1 MILSRKIRLKPTPEQ
16 KILFWKS
23 AGVARWAFNFY
34 LAENERIW
42 REYLD
47 NGKTGSKSIS
57 ESVVRKYINNELKPT
72 THKWLCEVGSN
83 VMKQEVKDADR
94 AQKDYLG
101 GLRGKPHFKSKH
113 KSISSFYVNYE
124 SLSWRNHGFRGE
136 KLGFV
141 KTSEQLPRLPKG
153 THYINPRITFDGKY
167 WYLSVG
173 YEQQP
178 VVSNN
183 TDVSLGIDVGIKDLA
198 ICSNGSKYKNINKS
212 KRVRQLNKKLK
223 REQRKLS
230 RKLESNTESYK
241 IVKGYRHPVYA
252 KPLQECKNIQKQRK
266 SIASVYRKIRNINN
280 NHIHQTTTEIVKTK
294 PSHIVIETLNVKGMM
309 KNKHLS
315 KAIQEQRLHEVH
327 RQLTYKCELYGIDL
341 VRVPMF
347 FPSSKMCSCCGNIKH
362 NLKLKDRV
370 YHCDACGLII
380 DRDFNAS
387 INLANYKPTQLSI

>member
-16 KILFWKS
+16 EILFWKS

-34 LAENERIW
+34 LAENKRIW
-42 REYLD
+42 KEYLD

-72 THKWLCEVGSN
+72 THKWLCDVGSN
-83 VMKQEVKDADR
+83 VMKQAVKDADR

-113 KSISSFYVNYE
+113 RSTPAFYVNYE
-124 SLSWRNHGFRGE
+124 SLSWRNRGFRGE

-141 KTSEQLPRLPKG
+141 KTSEQLPRLPKS

-212 KRVRQLNKKLK
+212 KRIRQLNKKLK

-241 IVKGYRHPVYA
+241 IVKGYRYPVYA

-266 SIASVYRKIRNINN
+266 SIALVHRKIKNINN
-280 NHIHQTTTEIVKTK
+280 NHIHQATTEIVKTK
-294 PSHIVIETLNVKGMM
+294 PSRIVIETLNVSGMV

-315 KAIQEQRLHEVH
+315 KAIQEQRLYEVH

-347 FPSSKMCSCCGNIKH
+347 FPSSKMCSCCSNIKH
-362 NLKLKDRV
+362 DLKLKDRV
-370 YHCDACGLII
+370 YHCDACGLVI
-380 DRDFNAS
+380 DRDLNAS
-387 INLANYKPTQLSI
+387 INLANYQPA